1 MLREL
6 LYIPDQQGSIGGDK
20 GILHIER
27 GKGVCANWTAG
38 RVGTK
43 WEGGRLAGGDG
54 GRADK
59 NGKIYS
65 SGR

>member
-6 LYIPDQQGSIGGDK
+6 LYILDQQGSIGGDK
-20 GILHIER
+20 GILHIKR
-27 GKGVCANWTAG
+27 GKGTCANWKAG
-38 RVGTK
+38 RAGTK
-43 WEGGRLAGGDG
+43 CEGGRLAGRDG
-54 GRADK
+54 GRTDK